1 MPEAWKRRTKG
12 SQPRESHVGYKWLPV
27 LAGAGITTCKPRHGG
42 RELSACPLSLS
53 HALEDSLAISTYAAA
68 SQEYILFIS
77 QGLTVKSMPLTS
89 EET

>member
-1 MPEAWKRRTKG
+1 MTF
-12 SQPRESHVGYKWLPV
+12 
-27 LAGAGITTCKPRHGG
+27 RHGG
-42 RELSACPLSLS
+42 KLSACPLSLS